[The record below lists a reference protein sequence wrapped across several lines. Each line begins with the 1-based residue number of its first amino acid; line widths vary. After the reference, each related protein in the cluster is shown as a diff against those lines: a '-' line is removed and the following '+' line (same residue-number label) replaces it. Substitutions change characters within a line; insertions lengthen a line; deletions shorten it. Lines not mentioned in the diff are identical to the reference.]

1 MPSIPNDGLT
11 YVCKELPHV
20 SERAS
25 CSLSRSGRDAA
36 CRANEEREKIYELDT
51 LRQFAKN
58 VANNREA
65 LRALLTS
72 LKQSGSKIVAV
83 SAPAKGMTLLNYCSL
98 GTDFLDFVTEK
109 SRLKPGRYT
118 PGMNR
123 VRFRRSGKTWRTT

>member
-1 MPSIPNDGLT
+1 MLSFSIWER
-11 YVCKELPHV
+11 CHLP
-20 SERAS
+20 
-25 CSLSRSGRDAA
+25 
-36 CRANEEREKIYELDT
+36 ANEEREKIYELDT

-65 LRALLTS
+65 LRALLTN

-109 SRLKPGRYT
+109 SRLKPGRYR
-118 PGMNR
+118 PGINQ
-123 VRFRRSGKTWRTT
+123 